1 MTRPGAPKEDGV
13 KRTAAV
19 ALLAAL
25 AAPAW
30 GQWTGWGGKDPMD
43 DSVHEGVASPWAK
56 PTKPMAD
63 PYRGTKAVA
72 GLVCGD
78 SPREVYLRFTAAP
91 NLARGQTRSGYN
103 ELRMRVRFDQEPARE
118 VRVEQAWGSDQLSLA
133 GDSLREDVLRAGA
146 MLVEVP
152 WHGQGNV
159 YFRFS
164 LAGSRKAFE
173 RQCAEALAE
182 ERAAAKEG
190 AKRKLRTER
199 TARKHRYVQSPD
211 LARKTVRDAGLACPE
226 LAPGVA
232 SVWALAGGNVAVKCV
247 PPPGTLEPGAYC
259 VYVIDMMTGSVSPS
273 RSPYAMD
280 CSRQGRA
287 RAGAA
292 RRRAEQAAAVTAAP
306 KPAAK
311 PKPLPTAKPGMQGYR
326 AKVRAHVARF
336 WPEGLAAGGGC
347 TLRATLQSIRGKVVR
362 VDVVEGSQGPAF
374 DRAARRAVVEASPLP
389 PPSDRKL
396 FDRDLVFAC
405 PE

>member
-1 MTRPGAPKEDGV
+1 M

-56 PTKPMAD
+56 PTKPIGA

-78 SPREVYLRFTAAP
+78 SPREAYLRFTAAP

-118 VRVEQAWGSDQLSLA
+118 VRAEQAWGSQQLSMA
-133 GDSLREDVLRAGA
+133 GDSLREDILRASA

-182 ERAAAKEG
+182 ERAAPARQRAEREFF
-190 AKRKLRTER
+190 AER
-199 TARKHRYVQSPD
+199 TARENRYVRSPE
-211 LARKTVRDAGLACPE
+211 LARKTVRDAGLACPSLME
-226 LAPGVA
+226 LAPGRGG
-232 SVWALAGGNVAVKCV
+232 VWARANGNVAVKCA
-247 PPPGTLEPGAYC
+247 PPPGTLEPGAFC
-259 VYVIDMMTGSVSPS
+259 VYVIDVMTGSVSHS
-273 RSPYAMD
+273 QHSPYGMD
-280 CSRQGRA
+280 CSRQG
-287 RAGAA
+287 
-292 RRRAEQAAAVTAAP
+292 QAQPDGTP
-306 KPAAK
+306 S
-311 PKPLPTAKPGMQGYR
+311 R
-326 AKVRAHVARF
+326 
-336 WPEGLAAGGGC
+336 
-347 TLRATLQSIRGKVVR
+347 
-362 VDVVEGSQGPAF
+362 
-374 DRAARRAVVEASPLP
+374 P
-389 PPSDRKL
+389 PQ
-396 FDRDLVFAC
+396 
-405 PE
+405 